1 MGVRYIPE
9 SSENSYTVEV
19 SGWPATDGC
28 FAYSIITSTEN
39 CLTPID
45 RQLPTRQS
53 SQRGAVL
60 SGLGKFHWPDLD
72 LVPG

>member
-1 MGVRYIPE
+1 ME
-9 SSENSYTVEV
+9 HNYTSPPTLLEIDL
-19 SGWPATDGC
+19 DG
-28 FAYSIITSTEN
+28 N